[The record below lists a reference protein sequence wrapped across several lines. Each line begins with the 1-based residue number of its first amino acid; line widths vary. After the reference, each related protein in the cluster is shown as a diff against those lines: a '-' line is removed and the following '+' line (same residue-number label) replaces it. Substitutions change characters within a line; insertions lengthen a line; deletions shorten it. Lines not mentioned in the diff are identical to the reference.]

1 MGNRFHW
8 TLKHN
13 KLTRKENVAQ
23 AWFKCNILNEI
34 SESGIFFFQVLFE
47 NNRRLKSLSHNF
59 LKFIFYWRIIAL
71 QNFAIFCQMST
82 WISHRYTYIP
92 FLLNLPPISIQ
103 QIPVGYLFYI
113 LWCKF
118 PCYSFHTSHPPP
130 LSPCP

>member
-59 LKFIFYWRIIAL
+59 LKFIFYWRIIVL
-71 QNFAIFCQMST
+71 QNFAVFCQTAT
-82 WISHRYTYIP
+82 WISHRYTYNPLP
-92 FLLNLPPISIQ
+92 FEPPSHLP
-103 QIPVGYLFYI
+103 
-113 LWCKF
+113 
-118 PCYSFHTSHPPP
+118 SHPTP
-130 LSPCP
+130 LGWYRVPVWVSWAIRNLHLGSKVKA

>member
-23 AWFKCNILNEI
+23 ARFKCNILTEI
-34 SESGIFFFQVLFE
+34 SVSGIFFFQVLFE

-59 LKFIFYWRIIAL
+59 FLFFFYWRMIAL
-71 QNFAIFCQMST
+71 QNLLFSVKPQHESAIGIHTAQPFWTSPSPSPST
-82 WISHRYTYIP
+82 PLGWYRV
-92 FLLNLPPISIQ
+92 PIWVSWVIQ

-113 LWCKF
+113 W
-118 PCYSFHTSHPPP
+118 
-130 LSPCP
+130 